1 MVRTAFLRSESV
13 KRVRCAIYT
22 RKSSDEGL
30 DQSFNSLDAQREACE
45 AYIRSQKHEGWKA
58 LPAHYDDGGA
68 SGGNMERAAL
78 QNLLVEIDAGRVDMV
93 VVYKI
98 DRLTRSLADFAKL
111 VERLEAAGASF
122 VSVTQQFN
130 TSTSMGRLTLNVLL
144 SFAQFEREV
153 TAERI
158 RDKIASSKKKGLWMG
173 GLVPLGYDKSENGLV
188 INEREAEI
196 VRCLF
201 EAYLR
206 FGNVREL
213 KQYADRS
220 GYLTKTRTLQSG
232 QVVEGRPFTRG
243 RLYHLLSNPI
253 YFGKIQHKT
262 EQYEGVHEG
271 IIDEVLWTEVQD
283 RLRKNRIDR
292 KSRSNS
298 KNPSPLAG
306 KVFDRGGRPLTPEH
320 SNKKGHRYR
329 YYVSGEH
336 DIRLPA
342 LELESAVRQALD
354 DDREL
359 TLQLQRAE
367 RVDID
372 RLILVERV
380 NLLDGSLRIDLRD
393 DVHPETLESS
403 FTRRKRG
410 VEQKLVL
417 ASGPVCAPDLTLIK
431 RILRAM
437 TWLDQIKL
445 GRAIS
450 EIAAS
455 ENVTPEYITHNLG
468 LSLLSPCVLKAI
480 ASGTQRPDTSSYRLS
495 KMMIPA
501 AWNEQESIFLERN

>member
-1 MVRTAFLRSESV
+1 M

-45 AYIRSQKHEGWKA
+45 AYIRSQKHEGWKV

-78 QNLLVEIDAGRVDMV
+78 QKLLEEIDAGRVDMV

-158 RDKIASSKKKGLWMG
+158 RDKIAASKKKGLWMG
-173 GLVPLGYDKSENGLV
+173 GLVPLGYDKGDDGLV
-188 INEREAEI
+188 INAEEAEI
-196 VRCLF
+196 VRRLF
-201 EAYLR
+201 EAYLKY
-206 FGNVREL
+206 GNVREL
-213 KQYADRS
+213 KQHADRT

-232 QVVEGRPFTRG
+232 QIVEGRPFTRG

-253 YFGKIQHKT
+253 YIGKIQHKS
-262 EQYEGVHEG
+262 EQYEGVHEA
-271 IIDEVLWTEVQD
+271 IIDEALWTRVQG
-283 RLRKNRIDR
+283 RLQQNRVERKT
-292 KSRSNS
+292 RSNAR
-298 KNPSPLAG
+298 NPSPLAG
-306 KVFDRGGRPLTPEH
+306 KVFDQRGHPLTPEH

-329 YYVSGEH
+329 YYVSSAHGF
-336 DIRLPA
+336 RLPA
-342 LELESAVRQALD
+342 LDLEAATRQALD
-354 DDREL
+354 ENREL
-359 TLQLQRAE
+359 TLNLQRAE

-372 RLILVERV
+372 RLTLVERV
-380 NLLDGSLRIDLRD
+380 TLQDGSILINLKDG
-393 DVHPETLESS
+393 VQPQTVESVFTL
-403 FTRRKRG
+403 RKRG

-417 ASGPVCAPDLTLIK
+417 ASGPVCEPDLTLMK

-437 TWLDQIKL
+437 AWMDQIKL
-445 GRAIS
+445 GRAIF
-450 EIAAS
+450 EIAKS
-455 ENVTPEYITHNLG
+455 ENVTPEFITHNLG
-468 LSLLSPCVLKAI
+468 LSFLSPRVLKAI
-480 ASGTQRPDTSSYRLS
+480 ASGKQRPDISSYRLS
-495 KMMIPA
+495 KMTIPA
-501 AWNEQESIFLERN
+501 DWNEQSPVFLEQN

>member
-1 MVRTAFLRSESV
+1 M

-45 AYIRSQKHEGWKA
+45 AYIRSQKHEGWKV

-68 SGGNMERAAL
+68 SGGNMERAAI
-78 QNLLVEIDAGRVDMV
+78 QKLLEEIDAGRVDMV

-158 RDKIASSKKKGLWMG
+158 RDKIAASKKKGLWMG
-173 GLVPLGYDKSENGLV
+173 GLVPLGYDKGDAGLV
-188 INEREAEI
+188 INGQEAEA
-196 VRCLF
+196 VRSLF
-201 EAYLR
+201 EAYLEY
-206 FGNVREL
+206 GNVREL
-213 KQYADRS
+213 KQHADRK
-220 GYLTKTRTLQSG
+220 GFLTKTRTLQSG
-232 QVVEGRPFTRG
+232 EIVEGRPFTRG

-253 YFGKIQHKT
+253 YIGKIQHKT
-262 EQYEGVHEG
+262 EQYEGVHEA
-271 IIDEVLWTEVQD
+271 IIDESLWNEVQE
-283 RLRKNRIDR
+283 RLQQNRVVR
-292 KSRSNS
+292 KSRSNAR
-298 KNPSPLAG
+298 NPSPLAG
-306 KVFDRGGRPLTPEH
+306 KVFDQVGRPLTPEH

-329 YYVSGEH
+329 YYVSSTQ

-342 LELESAVRQALD
+342 LDLEAATRQALD

-359 TLQLQRAE
+359 TLHLQRAE
-367 RVDID
+367 RDDID
-372 RLILVERV
+372 RLTLAERV
-380 NLLDGSLRIDLRD
+380 TLQDGSILIDLTD
-393 DVHPETLESS
+393 GVHPHAIEAG
-403 FTRRKRG
+403 FTCRKRG

-417 ASGPVCAPDLTLIK
+417 ASGPVCEPDLTLIK

-437 TWLDQIKL
+437 AWMDQIKL
-445 GRAIS
+445 GCTIS
-450 EIAAS
+450 EIANR
-455 ENVTPEYITHNLG
+455 ENVTPEFITHNLG
-468 LSLLSPCVLKAI
+468 LHFLSPRVLKAI
-480 ASGTQRPDTSSYRLS
+480 SSGKQRPDISSYQLS
-495 KMMIPA
+495 KTTIPVD
-501 AWNEQESIFLERN
+501 WNEQAPIFLEQI

>member
-1 MVRTAFLRSESV
+1 M

-22 RKSSDEGL
+22 RKSSEEGL

-45 AYIRSQKHEGWKA
+45 AYIRSQKHEGWNV

-68 SGGNMERAAL
+68 SGGNIDRAAL
-78 QNLLVEIDAGRVDMV
+78 QKLLEEIDAGRVDMV

-158 RDKIASSKKKGLWMG
+158 RDKIAASKKKGLWMG
-173 GLVPLGYDKSENGLV
+173 GLVPLGYDKGEDGLV
-188 INEREAEI
+188 INSQEAEI
-196 VRCLF
+196 VRGLF
-201 EAYLR
+201 ESYLE

-213 KQYADRS
+213 KQHADRT

-232 QVVEGRPFTRG
+232 QIVEGRAFSRG

-253 YFGKIQHKT
+253 YIGKIQHKT
-262 EQYEGVHEG
+262 DQYEGVHQA
-271 IIDEVLWTEVQD
+271 IIDEALWAQVQE
-283 RLRKNRIDR
+283 RIQQNRVDR
-292 KSRSNS
+292 KSRSNAR
-298 KNPSPLAG
+298 NPSPLAG
-306 KVFDRGGRPLTPEH
+306 KVFDQNGHPLTPDH

-329 YYVSGEH
+329 YYVSSTHG
-336 DIRLPA
+336 IRLPA
-342 LELESAVRQALD
+342 LDLEAATRRALD

-359 TLQLQRAE
+359 TLHLKRAE
-367 RVDID
+367 RDEID
-372 RLILVERV
+372 RLTLVERV
-380 NLLDGSLRIDLRD
+380 TLQDGSIQIDLKD
-393 DVHPETLESS
+393 GVHPEMVESS

-417 ASGPVCAPDLTLIK
+417 ASGPVCEPDLILIR
-431 RILRAM
+431 RILRALSWM
-437 TWLDQIKL
+437 DQIKL

-450 EIAAS
+450 EIANS
-455 ENVTPEYITHNLG
+455 ENVTAEYITHNLG
-468 LSLLSPCVLKAI
+468 LSFLSPRVLKAI
-480 ASGTQRPDTSSYRLS
+480 ASGTQRPDISSCRLS
-495 KMMIPA
+495 KTTIPVD
-501 AWNEQESIFLERN
+501 WNEQAPIFLEQN

>member
-1 MVRTAFLRSESV
+1 M

-45 AYIRSQKHEGWKA
+45 AYIRSQKHEGWKV

-78 QNLLVEIDAGRVDMV
+78 QKLLEEIDAGRVDMV

-158 RDKIASSKKKGLWMG
+158 RDKIAASKKKGLWMG
-173 GLVPLGYDKSENGLV
+173 GLVPLGYDKGDDGLV
-188 INEREAEI
+188 INGEEAEI
-196 VRCLF
+196 VRRLF
-201 EAYLR
+201 EAYLE

-213 KQYADRS
+213 KQHADRT

-232 QVVEGRPFTRG
+232 EIVEGRPFTRG

-253 YFGKIQHKT
+253 YIGKIQHKID
-262 EQYEGVHEG
+262 QYEGVHEA
-271 IIDEVLWTEVQD
+271 IIDEALWTRAQD
-283 RLRKNRIDR
+283 RLQQNRVERKT
-292 KSRSNS
+292 RSNAR
-298 KNPSPLAG
+298 NPSPLAG
-306 KVFDRGGRPLTPEH
+306 KVFDQDGHPLTPEH

-329 YYVSGEH
+329 YYVSSTQR
-336 DIRLPA
+336 IRLPA
-342 LELESAVRQALD
+342 LDLEAAIRQALED
-354 DDREL
+354 SREL
-359 TLQLQRAE
+359 TLHLKRAE

-372 RLILVERV
+372 KLTLVERV
-380 NLLDGSLRIDLRD
+380 TLGDGSILIILKD
-393 DVHPETLESS
+393 DVQPQTVESV
-403 FTRRKRG
+403 FTCRKRG

-417 ASGPVCAPDLTLIK
+417 ASGPVCEPDLTLMK

-437 TWLDQIKL
+437 AWMDQIKL

-450 EIAAS
+450 EIAKND
-455 ENVTPEYITHNLG
+455 NVTPEYITHNLG
-468 LSLLSPCVLKAI
+468 LSFLSPRVLKAI
-480 ASGTQRPDTSSYRLS
+480 ASGKQRPDISSYRLS
-495 KMMIPA
+495 KMTIPVD
-501 AWNEQESIFLERN
+501 WNEQAPTFLEQN